1 MRNGSGQQ
9 SENERHAVKK
19 KKDRTGTQATK
30 LLVSTYDISYI
41 RCVTRK
47 FQVVVVQNNVKEMY
61 KESVLQVQSCFFC
74 KLDLLICFCR
84 SRCRRRLALNDYIF
98 SFE

>member
-1 MRNGSGQQ
+1 M
-9 SENERHAVKK
+9 KK

-47 FQVVVVQNNVKEMY
+47 FHVVVVQNNVKEMY
-61 KESVLQVQSCFFC
+61 KESVLQVQSCFF
-74 KLDLLICFCR
+74 F
-84 SRCRRRLALNDYIF
+84 AN
-98 SFE
+98 